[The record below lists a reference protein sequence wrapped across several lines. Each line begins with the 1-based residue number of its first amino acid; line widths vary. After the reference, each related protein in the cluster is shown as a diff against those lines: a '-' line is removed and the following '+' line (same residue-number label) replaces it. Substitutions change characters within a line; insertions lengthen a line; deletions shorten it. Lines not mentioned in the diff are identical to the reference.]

1 MNTKAIL
8 FSFAV
13 LFIIFFGGTNN
24 TYAQISVTVTTDI
37 PGLSFHAE
45 DIAKYVEMIQQMKS
59 QIEQLEA
66 TYKSLTG
73 SSGIGS
79 LFDNS
84 ALKSLLPSDWQNVYE
99 SVSNGGYSGISGTV
113 SSILSSEKSK
123 VSSGTV
129 KDALSSLETRMS
141 EKAAYDKALGENA
154 YKSALQRLDSIELM
168 VEQIDEETD
177 PKEIMD
183 LQARIQGEQAA
194 IQNEQTKI
202 QLMSM
207 LQKAEDGLIQQQ
219 KRDLGKRIFSSE
231 ATQIPSLG
239 E

>member
-1 MNTKAIL
+1 MHTKTL
-8 FSFAV
+8 MLSFAF
-13 LFIIFFGGTNN
+13 FIILLFGINGKAK
-24 TYAQISVTVTTDI
+24 AQISVTVTTDI

-45 DIAKYVEMIQQMKS
+45 DIAKYLEMIKQMES
-59 QIEQLEA
+59 QVKQLET

-84 ALKSLLPSDWQNVYE
+84 SLKSLLPSDWQNVYE

-113 SSILSSEKSK
+113 SSIISSEKSK
-123 VSSGTV
+123 VSGTLR
-129 KDALSSLETRMS
+129 DALSSLESRMS
-141 EKAAYDKALGENA
+141 QKAAYDKSLGESA
-154 YKSALQRLDSIELM
+154 YKSALQRLDSIEKM
-168 VEQIDEETD
+168 IQQIDEETD

-207 LQKAEDGLIQQQ
+207 LQKAEDGLIEQQ
-219 KRDLGKRIFSSE
+219 RVEIGKRIFSSS
-231 ATQIPSLG
+231 ATQIPSIG

>member
-1 MNTKAIL
+1 MHPRTLMI
-8 FSFAV
+8 SFAV
-13 LFIIFFGGTNN
+13 FIIVIFGINGKAK
-24 TYAQISVTVTTDI
+24 AQISVTVTTDI

-45 DIAKYVEMIQQMKS
+45 DIAKYLEMIKQMES
-59 QIEQLEA
+59 QVKQLET

-84 ALKSLLPSDWQNVYE
+84 SLKSLLPSDWQNVYE

-113 SSILSSEKSK
+113 SSIISSEKSK
-123 VSSGTV
+123 VSGTLP
-129 KDALSSLETRMS
+129 DALSSLESRMS
-141 EKAAYDKALGENA
+141 QKAAYDKSLGESA
-154 YKSALQRLDSIELM
+154 YKSALQRLDSIEKM
-168 VEQIDEETD
+168 IQQIDEETD

-183 LQARIQGEQAA
+183 LQARIQGEQAS

-202 QLMSM
+202 QLMAM
-207 LQKAEDGLIQQQ
+207 LQKAEDGLISQQ
-219 KRDLGKRIFSSE
+219 KKEVWNKAFGTGVS
-231 ATQIPSLG
+231 AMPSIG